1 MYKPSPMHLYPLK
14 NFSSPSMIFCSFF
27 IVVSYPI
34 LTEKLLSR
42 EYGKKNY
49 IFFISGSKE
58 TIFPPSP
65 RNKKGY
71 SCRYPCSLYE
81 KEKSVF
87 LILFYL
93 FGPV

>member
-14 NFSSPSMIFCSFF
+14 NFCSPSMICCSFF

-34 LTEKLLSR
+34 LTENSYPENTEKRITSFLFPVAR
-42 EYGKKNY
+42 KQFFRHPPEIKKATVADTPVA
-49 IFFISGSKE
+49 F
-58 TIFPPSP
+58 
-65 RNKKGY
+65 
-71 SCRYPCSLYE
+71 YE